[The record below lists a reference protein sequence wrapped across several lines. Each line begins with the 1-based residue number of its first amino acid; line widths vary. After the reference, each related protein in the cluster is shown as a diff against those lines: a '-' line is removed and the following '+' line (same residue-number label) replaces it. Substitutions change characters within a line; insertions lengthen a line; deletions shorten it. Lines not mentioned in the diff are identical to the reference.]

1 MFYILI
7 HYPSLLQY
15 VAFEDFRDD
24 FHLSNF
30 QPDDFSI
37 HLAFDDLSKETLE
50 VNKEGKILTSRTIP
64 GLDREPEIKKNQGL
78 TNLDLMGTVL
88 PFTIADTICDLD
100 YHYSA
105 MDENIQAFGQTGADN
120 VEAFKNK
127 WLAGTD
133 FQI

>member
-1 MFYILI
+1 MF
-7 HYPSLLQY
+7 
-15 VAFEDFRDD
+15 
-24 FHLSNF
+24 NF
-30 QPDDFSI
+30 QPEDSTI

-50 VNKEGKILTSRTIP
+50 MNPEGKIITAKSFP
-64 GLDREPEIKKNQGL
+64 GLDGQIDIKTNQGL
-78 TNLDLMGTVL
+78 TNLDLMETVL

-127 WLAGTD
+127 WLAGTVL
-133 FQI
+133 QI